1 MSVLDKAKAHYQNK
15 LSEEPREIKIPE
27 WDTTAYIKPA
37 MSLQR
42 LGEVMEAANS
52 GKSAEAMVLTIIYRL
67 IDEDGKPIGAQ
78 GWVDEHQFNWPFKV
92 FWVKLS
98 YPIFTFFDIT
108 KFTCSIECINY
119 FFFS

>member
-52 GKSAEAMVLTIIYRL
+52 GKSAETMVLTIIYRL
-67 IDEDGKPIGAQ
+67 IDEDGKPI
-78 GWVDEHQFNWPFKV
+78 FRKV
-92 FWVKLS
+92 EKSELMRQTDPDVLAEIVNQINLGD
-98 YPIFTFFDIT
+98 PTAEDI
-108 KFTCSIECINY
+108 EGN
-119 FFFS
+119 

>member
-42 LGEVMEAANS
+42 SQSMPLG
-52 GKSAEAMVLTIIYRL
+52 GKAGKVLT
-67 IDEDGKPIGAQ
+67 
-78 GWVDEHQFNWPFKV
+78 
-92 FWVKLS
+92 
-98 YPIFTFFDIT
+98 
-108 KFTCSIECINY
+108 
-119 FFFS
+119 